1 MDQGGREELH
11 YRALEGDV
19 EGVQDRLEAGDAV
32 SLPDRGGWTP
42 LHFAAQDGHTEVARV
57 LLRGGAAVDARDS
70 FGNTPLWRAVFE
82 SRGRGDTIKVLLAAG
97 ANPDLP
103 NESGVSPRQFAERIA
118 NLDVARFMPPI
129 T

>member
-1 MDQGGREELH
+1 MS
-11 YRALEGDV
+11 RAYGIAL
-19 EGVQDRLEAGDAV
+19 RLATRSRFPIEADG
-32 SLPDRGGWTP
+32 LPV
-42 LHFAAQDGHTEVARV
+42 HFAAQEGHTEVARV

-103 NESGVSPRQFAERIA
+103 NESGVSPRQLAERIA
-118 NLDVARFMPPI
+118 NLDVARCMPPI